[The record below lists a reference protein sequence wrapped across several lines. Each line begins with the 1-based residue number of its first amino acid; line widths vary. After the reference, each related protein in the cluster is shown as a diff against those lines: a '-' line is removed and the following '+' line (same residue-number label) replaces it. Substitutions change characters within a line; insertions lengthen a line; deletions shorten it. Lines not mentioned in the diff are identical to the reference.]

1 LISIYPRWEVAVIVE
16 HMTRKI
22 FSRPFT
28 QQEAISQEAIDAAT
42 EVLKT
47 GRLHRYNT
55 IEDEL
60 SQVSLLEQEYANFQG
75 SRYCLACA
83 SCGYALSITLKAA
96 GLELGEYVLTNM
108 YTLAPVPGAI
118 SNAGGRAIFVEINEN
133 LVLDLDDLVQ
143 KATSSGARFLLLSH
157 MRGHIVDM
165 NKLMRIVQEKNLVL
179 IEDCAH
185 TMGAKWGQKE
195 SGNFGLAACFSTQT
209 YKHLNSGEGGLI
221 TSDNAEFMARSIV
234 LSGSYMFYERHG
246 AAPEAEVFSDIRLHT
261 PNYSG
266 RMDNLRAAILRPQLN
281 SLEANIKRWNK
292 RYQIVEQKLR
302 KVSGVALPTRP
313 AEESYVGSSIQFRI
327 PGISNAESKKFIK
340 SCKKLGVEIKWFGDD
355 NPNGFTSNH
364 KSWHYVK
371 RQKLENSDKILSGLF
386 DLRLPLT
393 FSLDDCSLL
402 SDIICECVQEYIP
415 DTSKVN

>member
-1 LISIYPRWEVAVIVE
+1 
-16 HMTRKI
+16 MTKI
-22 FSRPFT
+22 FFSRPFT
-28 QQEAISQEAIDAAT
+28 QQESISQDAIDAAA

-55 IEDEL
+55 IEDEP
-60 SQVSLLEQEYANFQG
+60 SQVSLLEQEYASYQG

-83 SCGYALSITLKAA
+83 SGGYALSISLKAA
-96 GLELGEYVLTNM
+96 GLESDEYVLTNA

-143 KATSSGARFLLLSH
+143 KVASSGARFLLLSH

-165 NKLMRIVQEKNLVL
+165 SKLMHIVKEKNLIL

-185 TMGAKWGQKE
+185 TMGAKWGQKK

-221 TSDNAEFMARSIV
+221 TSDNAEFMARVIV

-246 AAPEAEVFSDIRLHT
+246 ASPDKKVFSEIQLQT

-266 RMDNLRAAILRPQLN
+266 RMDNLRAAILRPQLK
-281 SLEANIKRWNK
+281 SLDKNIKRWNK
-292 RYQIVEQKLR
+292 RYKTVQQKLR
-302 KVSGVALPTRP
+302 KVNGIVLPVRP
-313 AEESYVGSSIQFRI
+313 AQEYYVGSSIQFRI
-327 PGISNAESKKFIK
+327 PEISHTDSKKFIE

-355 NPNGFTSNH
+355 KPAGFTSNH

-371 RQKLENSDKILSGLF
+371 RQRLENSDKVLSGLF

-393 FSLDDCSLL
+393 FTLDDCSLL
-402 SDIICECVQEYIP
+402 SDIISECAQEYIS
-415 DTSKVN
+415 DNSKVN

>member
-1 LISIYPRWEVAVIVE
+1 
-16 HMTRKI
+16 MTRKI
-22 FSRPFT
+22 FTRPFT
-28 QQEAISQEAIDAAT
+28 QQESISQEAIDAAT

-55 IEDEL
+55 IEGEL
-60 SQVSLLEQEYANFQG
+60 SQVSLLEQEYANYQG
-75 SRYCLACA
+75 IRYCLACA

-96 GLELGEYVLTNM
+96 GLEFGEYVLTNM

-133 LVLDLDDLVQ
+133 LVLDLDDLAQ

-185 TMGAKWGQKE
+185 TMGAKWGQKK

-221 TSDNAEFMARSIV
+221 TSDNDEFMARTIV

-246 AAPEAEVFSDIRLHT
+246 AAPEAAVFSDIRLQT
-261 PNYSG
+261 PNCSG

-292 RYQIVEQKLR
+292 RYQIVEQKLQ
-302 KVSGVALPTRP
+302 KVNVVVLPERP
-313 AEESYVGSSIQFRI
+313 DKEHYVGSSIQFRI
-327 PGISNAESKKFIK
+327 PGISHTKAAKFIEANK
-340 SCKKLGVEIKWFGDD
+340 QVGVEIKWFGSDE
-355 NPNGFTSNH
+355 PTGFTSNH
-364 KSWHYVK
+364 NSWKYFEHQNLEKSD
-371 RQKLENSDKILSGLF
+371 SILSGLF

-402 SDIICECVQEYIP
+402 SDIISECVQEYIS
-415 DTSKVN
+415 DGSQVS

>member
-1 LISIYPRWEVAVIVE
+1 
-16 HMTRKI
+16 MTKKF

-28 QQEAISQEAIDAAT
+28 QQESISQEAIDAAT

-55 IEDEL
+55 IEGEP
-60 SQVSLLEQEYANFQG
+60 SQVSLLEQEYASYQG

-83 SCGYALSITLKAA
+83 SGGYALSISLKAA
-96 GLELGEYVLTNM
+96 GLESDEYVLTNT

-118 SNAGGRAIFVEINEN
+118 SNAGGRPIFVEINEN
-133 LVLDLDDLVQ
+133 LVLDLDDLAQ
-143 KATSSGARFLLLSH
+143 KASSSGARFLLLSH

-165 NKLMRIVQEKNLVL
+165 KKLMHIVKEKNLIL

-185 TMGAKWGQKE
+185 TMGAKWEQKK

-221 TSDNAEFMARSIV
+221 TSDNAEFMARVIV

-246 AAPEAEVFSDIRLHT
+246 AAPETEVFSEIRLQT
-261 PNYSG
+261 PNCSG

-292 RYQIVEQKLR
+292 RYQIVEQKLQE
-302 KVSGVALPTRP
+302 VTGVVLPVRP
-313 AEESYVGSSIQFRI
+313 KKESYVGSSIQFRI
-327 PGISNAESKKFIK
+327 PGISHTDSKKFIE

-355 NPNGFTSNH
+355 NPAGFTSNH

-371 RQKLENSDKILSGLF
+371 RQKLENSDRILSGLF

-393 FSLDDCSLL
+393 FSLDDCSML
-402 SDIICECVQEYIP
+402 SDIISECVQEFIY
-415 DTSKVN
+415 DDSKVN

>member
-1 LISIYPRWEVAVIVE
+1 
-16 HMTRKI
+16 MTKKF

-28 QQEAISQEAIDAAT
+28 QQESISQEAIDAAT

-55 IEDEL
+55 IEGEP
-60 SQVSLLEQEYANFQG
+60 SQVSLLEQEYASYQG

-83 SCGYALSITLKAA
+83 SGGYALSISLKAA
-96 GLELGEYVLTNM
+96 GLESDEYVLTNT

-118 SNAGGRAIFVEINEN
+118 SNAGGRPIFVEINEN
-133 LVLDLDDLVQ
+133 LVLDLEDLVQ
-143 KATSSGARFLLLSH
+143 KASSSGARFLLLSH

-165 NKLMRIVQEKNLVL
+165 KKLMHIVKEKNLIL

-185 TMGAKWGQKE
+185 TMGAKWEQKK

-221 TSDNAEFMARSIV
+221 TSDNAEFMARVIV

-246 AAPEAEVFSDIRLHT
+246 AAPETEVFSEIRLQT
-261 PNYSG
+261 PNCSG

-292 RYQIVEQKLR
+292 RYQIVEQKLQE
-302 KVSGVALPTRP
+302 VTGVVLPVRP
-313 AEESYVGSSIQFRI
+313 KKESYVGSSIQFRI
-327 PGISNAESKKFIK
+327 PGISHTDSKKFIE

-355 NPNGFTSNH
+355 NPAGFTSNH

-371 RQKLENSDKILSGLF
+371 RQKLENSDRILSGLF

-393 FSLDDCSLL
+393 FSLDDCSML
-402 SDIICECVQEYIP
+402 SDIISECVQEFIY
-415 DTSKVN
+415 DDSKVN

>member
-1 LISIYPRWEVAVIVE
+1 
-16 HMTRKI
+16 MTKKF

-28 QQEAISQEAIDAAT
+28 QQEPISQEAIDAAT
-42 EVLKT
+42 EILKT

-60 SQVSLLEQEYANFQG
+60 SQVSLLEQEYTNYQG

-83 SCGYALSITLKAA
+83 SGGYALSISLKAA
-96 GLELGEYVLTNM
+96 GLESDEYVLTNT

-165 NKLMRIVQEKNLVL
+165 NKLMHIVKEKNLIL

-185 TMGAKWGQKE
+185 TMGAKWGQKK

-221 TSDNAEFMARSIV
+221 TSDNAEFMARVIV

-246 AAPEAEVFSDIRLHT
+246 AAPEAEVFSDIRLQT
-261 PNYSG
+261 PNCSG

-281 SLEANIKRWNK
+281 SLEENIKRWNK
-292 RYQIVEQKLR
+292 RYKVVEKKLQK
-302 KVSGVALPTRP
+302 VTGVVLPERTD
-313 AEESYVGSSIQFRI
+313 EEYYVGSSIQFRI
-327 PGISNAESKKFIK
+327 PGISHTDSKKFIE
-340 SCKKLGVEIKWFGDD
+340 SCKKLGVEIKWFGDN
-355 NPNGFTSNH
+355 NPAGFTSNH
-364 KSWHYVK
+364 KSWLYFK
-371 RQKLENSDKILSGLF
+371 RQKLENSDRILSGLF

-402 SDIICECVQEYIP
+402 SDIISECVEEYISGA
-415 DTSKVN
+415 SKVN